1 MSHRSN
7 DAGASGP
14 VPTQVA
20 NSNRAT
26 IRTAF
31 QMLVGLASVLPLL
44 LAGTGL
50 DVTLIGGQVIVVSMA
65 VTRIMNMPQVNA
77 FIDRFVPWLA
87 TEKVKVM

>member
-7 DAGASGP
+7 GEGASGP

-20 NSNRAT
+20 NGWRST
-26 IRTAF
+26 VRTAF
-31 QMLVGLASVLPLL
+31 QLLVGIASALPFM

-50 DVTLIGGQVIVVSMA
+50 EATWFFGQVLVVSTA

-77 FIDRFVPWLA
+77 LIDRFVPWLA